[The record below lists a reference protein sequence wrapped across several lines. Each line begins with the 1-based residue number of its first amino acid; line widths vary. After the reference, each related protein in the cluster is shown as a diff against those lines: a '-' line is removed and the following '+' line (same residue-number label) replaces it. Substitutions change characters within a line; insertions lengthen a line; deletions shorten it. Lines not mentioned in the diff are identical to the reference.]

1 MRNINR
7 GGATDTRQTKNEG
20 KHYILWYKVILS
32 LSYTLYDNKED
43 RVKSD
48 KSKSRQIN
56 EYDKPEEEKKRRR
69 KQDKCKCMTRQ
80 RILKR
85 KRKLRTEN
93 CSGCLCHRLFKS
105 LK

>member
-1 MRNINR
+1 MKLIHWPKFEGLRNINR

-56 EYDKPEEEKKRRR
+56 EYDKPEEEKKDVESRINVNAWR
-69 KQDKCKCMTRQ
+69 DK
-80 RILKR
+80 
-85 KRKLRTEN
+85 E
-93 CSGCLCHRLFKS
+93 F
-105 LK
+105 